1 MAAQK
6 GRSHLLKLGAS
17 GAGGTLAGIKNLTV
31 SINNEL
37 VDITNKDSGGW
48 RELLEAAGTQG
59 VDLSF
64 DGVASDS
71 ATYETFKAY
80 CQVNSA
86 NVFYIIGSDTDA
98 IQGTFHVASFQEQS
112 SDNDALAFSASLQ
125 SSGSITFT
133 NV

>member
-6 GRSHLLKLGAS
+6 GRLHLLKLGAS
-17 GAGGTLAGIKNLTV
+17 GAGGTIAGVKNLTV

-59 VDLSF
+59 VDISF

-71 ATYETFKAY
+71 ATYETFKGY
-80 CQVNSA
+80 SQTNSA
-86 NVFYIIGSDTDA
+86 NVYYILGADNDA
-98 IQGTFHVASFQEQS
+98 IEGSFHIASFQEQS
-112 SDNDALAFSASLQ
+112 SFNDAIAFSATLQ
-125 SSGSITFT
+125 SSGAITFT